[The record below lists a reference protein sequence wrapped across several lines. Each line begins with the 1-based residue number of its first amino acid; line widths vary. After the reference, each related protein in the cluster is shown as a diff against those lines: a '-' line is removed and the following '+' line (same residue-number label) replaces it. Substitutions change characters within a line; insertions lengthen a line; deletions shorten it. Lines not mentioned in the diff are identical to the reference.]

1 MQLERWYFSTVVGP
15 ASSFPVDCV
24 LASAF
29 PPHVLE
35 TSNKFANNAEFVGC
49 SPSLSGALR
58 VNPWSVDSIAD
69 GIYKALKLSKVD
81 QKLRHGKHWAY
92 VASHTVSHWA
102 AAFTRYLSEVT
113 VDHAIMKTYSLG
125 LGLDTFRMLALDP
138 SFRKLETDVL
148 LAAYKTSTKRLIL
161 CDYDGT
167 LVPSNQVCKH
177 HSSGACQVTQGGL
190 L

>member
-1 MQLERWYFSTVVGP
+1 M
-15 ASSFPVDCV
+15 
-24 LASAF
+24 
-29 PPHVLE
+29 
-35 TSNKFANNAEFVGC
+35 
-49 SPSLSGALR
+49 
-58 VNPWSVDSIAD
+58 
-69 GIYKALKLSKVD
+69 
-81 QKLRHGKHWAY
+81 
-92 VASHTVSHWA
+92 SHWA

-138 SFRKLETDVL
+138 SFRRLESDVL

-190 L
+190 YKVCAMLYSVHMRAFVQEFVTSRIPTVCSITTITCSLRAPEYQIRHAAWSVEHVLA